1 MVNPRNR
8 SVGILFAILVVVM
21 LGFGII
27 IPVLPLYAR
36 SMGATSVHLGFLMAT
51 FSVFQFIFAPI
62 WGSLSDRIGRKPVL
76 MIGLV
81 GYMLSHLFNGAA
93 QNVWMLFLARMLG
106 GMLSSAT
113 LPISLALISDV
124 TDEKDRGGGMGIM
137 GAAMGTGIVFGP
149 SLGGLVSHY
158 TDSYRMP
165 FFVAAALVAVLIPLA
180 WSLLRETLPASE
192 RERHQLA
199 YTANGSPSPVDRFRG
214 LTRALHGHLR
224 FYFLLTFLV
233 SFAAANLEGIF
244 SFFVMDKFG
253 YGSREIGVMFTV
265 LGITLVVLQ
274 GFLVGRAINRI
285 GEPRLILFG
294 MLVTAAGFY
303 LLTLAHSFLTVTIFL
318 TINMSGGAFLRPSIN
333 STVSKRTLA
342 GQGATMGLIGSFD
355 SLGRMVGPV
364 WAGLVYKLGVNF
376 PFYTGAAITCIAMV
390 TSAFVLRR
398 PALAPSLD
406 PMARK

>member
-1 MVNPRNR
+1 MDLRNR
-8 SVGILFAILVVVM
+8 SLAILFAILVVVM

-36 SMGATSVHLGFLMAT
+36 SMGATSVHLGLLMAT

-76 MIGLV
+76 MIGLT
-81 GYMLSHLFNGAA
+81 GYMLSHLVNGAA
-93 QNVWMLFLARMLG
+93 QNIYMLFLARTLSG
-106 GMLSSAT
+106 VLSSAT
-113 LPISLALISDV
+113 LPISLALVSDV
-124 TDEKDRGGGMGIM
+124 TDEKDRGSGMGTM
-137 GAAMGTGIVFGP
+137 GAAMGTGIIFGP

-158 TDSYRMP
+158 TNSYRMP
-165 FFVAAALVAVLIPLA
+165 FFVAAALVMVLIPLA

-199 YTANGSPSPVDRFRG
+199 YAANGSPYLANRFRG
-214 LTRALHGHLR
+214 LGQSLQSTLA
-224 FYFLLTFLV
+224 FYFVLTFLV
-233 SFAAANLEGIF
+233 SFAAANLESIF
-244 SFFVMDKFG
+244 SFFAMDKFG
-253 YGSREIGVMFTV
+253 YGSKEIGIMFTAM
-265 LGITLVVLQ
+265 GITLVTLQ
-274 GFLVGRAINRI
+274 GVLVGRAINRL

-294 MLVTAAGFY
+294 LLLTAVGFY
-303 LLTLAHSFLTVTIFL
+303 FLTLAHSFLTVTIFL

-355 SLGRMVGPV
+355 SLGRMAGPV
-364 WAGLVYKLGVNF
+364 WAGMVYKFGVNF

-398 PALAPSLD
+398 RALAPSLD
-406 PMARK
+406 PMAKK